1 MVSFRMV
8 GRAAPRVR
16 AAVTQASSRRALVLP
31 MVHPSQ
37 VRLIHRGPFWREPFS
52 QMEEFMR
59 DMERKFKR
67 DIEDT
72 LGTFAKNFPG
82 TQLPMSSVMAR
93 AVHPTFGQMENVSTP
108 EKYKLNFYFMSAKP
122 EDIKVTLKGRS
133 LKISGEVVMETE
145 NSKSSQQMS
154 VELLLPEDVEA
165 EGLESSLSQEG
176 VLVVEAP
183 RNPAA
188 SPEAPKAI
196 PIERE

>member
-1 MVSFRMV
+1 MK
-8 GRAAPRVR
+8 
-16 AAVTQASSRRALVLP
+16 
-31 MVHPSQ
+31 
-37 VRLIHRGPFWREPFS
+37 
-52 QMEEFMR
+52 

-82 TQLPMSSVMAR
+82 SQLPMSSVMAR
-93 AVHPTFGQMENVSTP
+93 AAQPTFGQMENVSTP

-133 LKISGEVVMETE
+133 LKISGEAVVETE
-145 NSKSSQQMS
+145 TSKSSQQMS
-154 VELLLPEDVEA
+154 VELLLPEDVEV
-165 EGLESSLSQEG
+165 ECLESSLSQEG